1 MEKVLSMDSFWLIFW
16 GLIASASAWAF
27 WRYTGEHGFQ
37 IITGAVLISL
47 IVDNRRMRKQI
58 KQYEQQGSGSE
69 NANKHDQA
77 KNQGC

>member
-1 MEKVLSMDSFWLIFW
+1 M
-16 GLIASASAWAF
+16 
-27 WRYTGEHGFQ
+27 
-37 IITGAVLISL
+37 ISL